1 MTCDVSSP
9 APEAGTSKALLS
21 VIVLCF
27 GGLSAALTQT
37 LVIPIQSELP
47 QLLHTSPANAGW
59 VVTSTLL
66 AAAVSMPIAGR
77 LADMFGKQRVLMVTR
92 RPADGRLADL
102 CPGRLADAD
111 ARRPRAPGLAA
122 GFIPVGI
129 SLMREI
135 TPPHMTTHRD
145 LGDERHARR
154 RWRDRAAARGLGRAG
169 LQLARPV
176 LDVRRPGPA
185 GQHRRGA
192 RRTARP
198 RRAPA
203 AGSTWSARSGWPSA
217 WSRPSSRISKGNT
230 WGWDSRRTLGFLV
243 GGVVVLLVWGW
254 YELRVTDPLCDLR
267 VTAQA
272 PVLLTNLAA
281 VAIGFGMMAQAIVVP
296 QLLQLPTQTGFGL
309 GQTILEAGL
318 WMAPGGL
325 MMMLFAPLSGRLM
338 ERSGAKRTLML
349 GAAVL
354 GIGYVVAVFLMNSP
368 VQLLIASCIASAGVG
383 IGYAA
388 MPTLILNAVPRR
400 EAASAVGI
408 NALMRSV
415 GTTVAAAVMAML
427 LTSSTT
433 DFGGFAVPTESAFRA
448 LLRRRRGGGVP
459 RHADRG
465 GRTAGSSS
473 RRGPRRE
480 PGGDPRGARGGSQ
493 PLGPAATGPDQCRE
507 TGAMSRKP
515 LRRVLPSCFT
525 RGANRTSQA
534 LFSPPPEA

>member
-1 MTCDVSSP
+1 MTSDVSSP

-77 LADMFGKQRVLMVTR
+77 LADMFGKQRVLMVTAALLVVGSLICAQ
-92 RPADGRLADL
+92 ADSLMPMLAGRAFQ
-102 CPGRLADAD
+102 
-111 ARRPRAPGLAA
+111 GLAA

-135 TPPHMTTHRD
+135 TPPHMTTSAISAMSAT
-145 LGDERHARR
+145 LGVGGAIGLPLAAWVAQDFNWHALF
-154 RWRDRAAARGLGRAG
+154 WMSAG
-169 LQLARPV
+169 LALLVSIGVALVVPHVHDATGGRI
-176 LDVRRPGPA
+176 DVV
-185 GQHRRGA
+185 GA
-192 RRTARP
+192 LGL
-198 RRAPA
+198 A
-203 AGSTWSARSGWPSA
+203 AGLVSTLVAV
-217 WSRPSSRISKGNT
+217 SKGNT
-230 WGWDSRRTLGFLV
+230 WGWDSPRTLGFLV

-338 ERSGAKRTLML
+338 ESWGAKRTLML

-427 LTSSTT
+427 LTGSTT
-433 DFGGFAVPTESAFRA
+433 DFGGFAVPTESAFRVCFVVGA
-448 LLRRRRGGGVP
+448 AAAFLGMLIAAAVPLARRRDENRV
-459 RHADRG
+459 
-465 GRTAGSSS
+465 
-473 RRGPRRE
+473 
-480 PGGDPRGARGGSQ
+480 GAA
-493 PLGPAATGPDQCRE
+493 AATRE
-507 TGAMSRKP
+507 EHAAAA
-515 LRRVLPSCFT
+515 T
-525 RGANRTSQA
+525 R
-534 LFSPPPEA
+534 